1 MMVNDPIGDMLTRIR
16 NAAMA
21 HNRVVELPTSLLKVA
36 VATLLSKKGY
46 VKDVKVVGEGTSKLL
61 HMELVYEGKEPVLI
75 GIKRVSKPGLRWYVG
90 KKKIPVVMGGA
101 GISVVSTPK
110 GVMTG
115 KEAVKLGV
123 GGELLCEVW

>member
-21 HNRVVELPTSLLKVA
+21 HNRVIEVATSQLKLA

-46 VKDVKVVGEGTSKLL
+46 VKEVKVVGEGTGKLL
-61 HMELVYEGKEPVLI
+61 HMELAYEGKEPVLI
-75 GIKRVSKPGLRWYVG
+75 GVKRVSKPGLRWYVG

-101 GISVVSTPK
+101 GISIVSTPK

>member
-21 HNRVVELPTSLLKVA
+21 HNKVVELPTSQLKVA

-46 VKDVKVVGEGTSKLL
+46 IKDVKVTGEGVGKVL

-75 GIKRVSKPGLRWYVG
+75 GVKRVSKPGLRWYVG

-115 KEAVKLGV
+115 KEAIKLGV

>member
-21 HNRVVELPTSLLKVA
+21 HNRVIEMPNSKLKMA

-46 VKDVKVVGEGTSKLL
+46 VKDVKVTGEGVSKTL
-61 HMELVYEGKEPVLI
+61 HMELSYDGKEPVVI

-115 KEAVKLGV
+115 KEAIKLGV

>member
-1 MMVNDPIGDMLTRIR
+1 MMISDPIGDMLTRIR

-21 HNRVVELPTSLLKVA
+21 HNRVVELPTSKLKIA

-46 VKDVKVVGEGTSKLL
+46 VKDVKEIGDGTLKTL
-61 HMELVYEGKEPVLI
+61 HMELMYEGKEPVVI
-75 GIKRVSKPGLRWYVG
+75 GMKRVSKPGLRWYVG

-115 KEAVKLGV
+115 KDAIKLGL

>member
-1 MMVNDPIGDMLTRIR
+1 MMISDPIGDMLTRIR

-21 HNRVVELPTSLLKVA
+21 HNKVIELPTSQLKLA

-46 VKDVKVVGEGTSKLL
+46 IKDVKVTGEGANKLL
-61 HMELVYEGKEPVLI
+61 QMELVYEGKEPVLI
-75 GIKRVSKPGLRWYVG
+75 GVKRVSKPGLRWYVG
-90 KKKIPVVMGGA
+90 KNKIPVVMGGS

-115 KEAVKLGV
+115 KEAVKLGI

>member
-21 HNRVVELPTSLLKVA
+21 HNRVVELPTSQLKVA
-36 VATLLSKKGY
+36 VAELLEKKGY
-46 VKDVKVVGEGTSKLL
+46 VKDVKVTGEGAIKTL
-61 HMELVYEGKEPVLI
+61 HMELSYEGKEPVVI
-75 GIKRVSKPGLRWYVG
+75 GIKRISKPGLRWYVG

-115 KEAVKLGV
+115 KDAIKLGI

>member
-1 MMVNDPIGDMLTRIR
+1 MLTRIR

-21 HNRVVELPTSLLKVA
+21 HNRVIELPTSKLKVA

-46 VKDVKVVGEGTSKLL
+46 VKDVKVTGAGTGKLL
-61 HMELVYEGKEPVLI
+61 HMELTYEGKEPVVI

-115 KEAVKLGV
+115 KDAIKLGL

>member
-1 MMVNDPIGDMLTRIR
+1 MMISDPIGDMLTRIR

-21 HNRVVELPTSLLKVA
+21 HNRVVQLPTSKLKVA
-36 VATLLSKKGY
+36 VADLLSKKGY
-46 VKDVKVVGEGTSKLL
+46 IKDVKVTGEGTAKLL
-61 HMELVYEGKEPVLI
+61 HLELVYEGKEPVLI
-75 GIKRVSKPGLRWYVG
+75 GVKRVSKPGLRWYVG

-115 KEAVKLGV
+115 RDAIKLGL